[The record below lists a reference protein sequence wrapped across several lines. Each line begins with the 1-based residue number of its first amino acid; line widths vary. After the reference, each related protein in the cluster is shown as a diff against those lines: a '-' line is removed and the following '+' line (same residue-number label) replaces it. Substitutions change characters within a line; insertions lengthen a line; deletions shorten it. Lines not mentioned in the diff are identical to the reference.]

1 MVCEW
6 CTTWTW
12 NSCHI
17 STICVVCCCVL
28 WCVVVLLCCGLVAW
42 SCGLVVL
49 WCCGVVVLWCCGV
62 VVLWCCG
69 VVVLWC
75 CGVVVLCCCVVV
87 LDVCSPTCLPTL
99 GNPEGDMHELPT
111 VPLHAHPGDVGL
123 CNLND
128 PMSTT
133 PSCFCCSASFTVTIM
148 VPTTHY
154 TVPAPCFC
162 SGAASRHKNQ
172 PPMGSSAPSH
182 SLQPPCLPLAVW
194 TPPPASQ
201 SSHHL
206 GLYRAAAVPGKGLQ
220 PTGCTD
226 ASSSP
231 IHSIPPSMRARLQR
245 LVHAYLNPTTVL
257 ITRRT

>member
-1 MVCEW
+1 MWYVSGAQRGGGIRVTSRQFVLCV
-6 CTTWTW
+6 
-12 NSCHI
+12 
-17 STICVVCCCVL
+17 VVCCG
-28 WCVVVLLCCGLVAW
+28 VLLCCGLGVLW
-42 SCGLVVL
+42 SCCVVIL
-49 WCCGVVVLWCCGV
+49 
-62 VVLWCCG
+62 
-69 VVVLWC
+69 
-75 CGVVVLCCCVVV
+75 LCCCVVV
-87 LDVCSPTCLPTL
+87 LFCCSVVVLDVLDVCSPMCLSTL

-148 VPTTHY
+148 VPTTHN

-172 PPMGSSAPSH
+172 PPPRLDAATGSSAPSH